1 MTTEQGSSFQ
11 TAKIGSAQWWELV
24 ESMWDFNSL
33 NHTFISC
40 SQISSEGIQTL
51 KLSCPLQRPRK
62 HTENN
67 SRSKVNQKVPAGRN
81 RLLLQK
87 VSTNF
92 THRFSNRG
100 LNRHVA
106 RENPSVRYQTLHQTH
121 THTQWDYIITLVLS
135 VTREKQSCATQNEEK
150 QQIQGPFPSHLQH
163 ISCKKHYLQ

>member
-24 ESMWDFNSL
+24 ESIGDFDSL

-40 SQISSEGIQTL
+40 SQISSEGFQTL

-67 SRSKVNQKVPAGRN
+67 SRSKLNQKVPAGKN

-92 THRFSNRG
+92 THRVSNRG

-106 RENPSVRYQTLHQTH
+106 RENPSGRYQTLHHAHIHTMGLHHHTRSVSEKRKTVLCNSEWRKAANPGAISISPSTH
-121 THTQWDYIITLVLS
+121 Q
-135 VTREKQSCATQNEEK
+135 
-150 QQIQGPFPSHLQH
+150 LQ
-163 ISCKKHYLQ
+163 KT